1 MASAGKVTVK
11 LSVQDEVT
19 PVLRR
24 IARQIWIM
32 EHAEGVY
39 RALMVLLF
47 VVGFLL
53 GRLV

>member
-1 MASAGKVTVK
+1 MVVT
-11 LSVQDEVT
+11 LSVQDEMT

-24 IARQIWIM
+24 ITRQVWIM

-39 RALMVLLF
+39 RAMMVLLF

-53 GRLV
+53 GRLI